1 MAKRDDQSHIVEE
14 KADGSGYKC
23 TEGDWG
29 NSAPDSDG
37 RDNGKRHENNTF
49 GMG

>member
-1 MAKRDDQSHIVEE
+1 MAKRADQSHIVEE
-14 KADGSGYKC
+14 QGDGSYKC
-23 TEGDWG
+23 TEGDWETKG
-29 NSAPDSDG
+29 TDSEA

>member
-14 KADGSGYKC
+14 QNDGSYKC
-23 TEGDWG
+23 TEGDWETK
-29 NSAPDSDG
+29 NSDTEASFAA
-37 RDNGKRHENNTF
+37 KRHENNTF